1 MLCISLLK
9 SRFKKTSRHWVVSD
23 QLRLETIQN
32 PFKHLRWNFLQKPV
46 NSRWSFL
53 LSTVNYF
60 RKILHLRCLAEPW
73 YVANDNYLI
82 CLNAPGVLSN
92 NEWKILQSDYLFQ
105 ITDPWSIDLNDLGNS
120 TKKGTL
126 LMQEI
131 HVILL
136 STVTRRSSAHKKY
149 PVTKQTS
156 KQTNKRY
163 SETKGCFLPCNS
175 AIMVF

>member
-9 SRFKKTSRHWVVSD
+9 SRFKKTSRHRVVSD

-149 PVTKQTS
+149 PVTKQTN
-156 KQTNKRY
+156 KQTNKQ
-163 SETKGCFLPCNS
+163 
-175 AIMVF
+175 AI